1 MAVTA
6 DHVRSTLDA
15 YLDAH
20 PEDKGQLAPL
30 VELLDEVP
38 DVTSRSEFRG
48 HVTAGAVLMNAEGR
62 VLHIHHNALEKWLLP
77 GGHVEAEDVTL
88 SGAALRELVEETGL
102 DGGAVALAHPAPVHI
117 DLHPIPANDAKGE
130 PAHFHVD
137 VRFLFRLERAAD
149 VELQEEEVSGYAW
162 RAAAQIADSTLR
174 DRVLRSLTAA

>member
-1 MAVTA
+1 MAITA

-20 PEDKGQLAPL
+20 PEDKGHLTLL

-48 HVTAGAVLMNAEGR
+48 HVTAGAILVNATGR
-62 VLHIHHNALEKWLLP
+62 VLHIHHNALGKWLLP

-88 SGAALRELVEETGL
+88 AGSALRELMEEAGL
-102 DGGAVALAHPAPVHI
+102 NGGAVALAHPAPVHI

-130 PAHFHVD
+130 PAHVHADF
-137 VRFLFRLERAAD
+137 RFLFRLDGDAD
-149 VELQEEEVSGYAW
+149 VRIQEEEVSGYAW
-162 RAAAQIADSTLR
+162 RAAADIANSSLR
-174 DRVLRSLTAA
+174 GRVLGIL

>member
-1 MAVTA
+1 MVVTA
-6 DHVRSTLDA
+6 DHVRSALDT

-20 PEDKGQLAPL
+20 PEDKGTLAAL

-48 HVTAGAVLMNAEGR
+48 HATAGAVLVNLEGR
-62 VLHIHHNALEKWLLP
+62 VLHIHHNALDRWLLP

-88 SGAALRELVEETGL
+88 SGAALRELVEEAGL
-102 DGGAVALAHPAPVHI
+102 DGGAVALAHPAPLHI

-130 PAHFHVD
+130 PAHFHAD
-137 VRFLFRLERAAD
+137 FRFLFRLDRDAD

-162 RAAAQIADSTLR
+162 RAATEIADSTLR
-174 DRVLRSLTAA
+174 DRVLTSLTAA